1 MKGIYRLSGVKSH
14 VEQLC
19 QSFETDEHTVD
30 LSLHHPNVI
39 ANVLKLY
46 FRQVAL
52 PQLSISVLICSYR
65 WWKLLGRAG
74 HGPPTFWTPWALLSL
89 ARPLLTVEGQGNP

>member
-1 MKGIYRLSGVKSH
+1 VYVNLKGIYRLSGVKSQ

-19 QSFETDEHTVD
+19 QSFETDEHAVD

-46 FRQVAL
+46 FRQVF
-52 PQLSISVLICSYR
+52 V
-65 WWKLLGRAG
+65 
-74 HGPPTFWTPWALLSL
+74 LSL
-89 ARPLLTVEGQGNP
+89 YQFLILILSTTRNTFCGTWYLPHSKSTTTKLFL